1 MNALAEIADPADN
14 AMVTRFAVP
23 TIRCAGCIAK
33 IEREAGDPAADP
45 KVAAMRKQPRAR
57 DDGHRAAEYTKIERS
72 ED

>member
-1 MNALAEIADPADN
+1 MSKHITDKPRARDDGARAKAY
-14 AMVTRFAVP
+14 
-23 TIRCAGCIAK
+23 AK